1 MFEWVKVWLNICLS
15 KHDVVKTTIQSSTV
29 AKKLLR
35 QLREDTTH
43 EFEEYKRMEQAY
55 ERLWSLNSTVDSE
68 ELGTMTRLFEFILA
82 AFEPGTPELLS
93 IALRIQGDLYDD
105 YPSPEDIQHL
115 YSNFL
120 EFQNL
125 TVMGVR
131 TNSRRLKFVHSS
143 ARHFV
148 MNKLCPQNASAN
160 DGRKSWEARLA
171 KQTNMSITKL
181 YLDVMSSVTH
191 PFLQALDINIQD
203 WRLMA
208 LDRNARGSLNTGT
221 GRSWRIPQTRPSGH
235 FFNYMATEGLRHV
248 ALAAEERSICEP
260 IWRDVID
267 HVILNPQSAFC
278 YTLIMGLYP
287 AVEFGRLL
295 AEHWRVFQEQQ
306 ESLDLLPIHTLVCLN
321 LMQEIDLD
329 VLCGRSVHIDQIPRR
344 IGSPAAMPQF
354 IESAMHRGIA
364 LPRGVLT
371 SFDATALQLACAYR
385 NAMAV
390 RTILQAV
397 RFHHPRS
404 MNDQLCKFSHL
415 YPPLLNFPLAIAIQ
429 NIDLETIKLLL
440 DADKVGSNSPGISSD
455 ATHEYFVSKQW
466 ACKTDSFYGL
476 LLLHQAI
483 NTFAS
488 KEMRQ
493 IFEVARPE
501 EIDLRDSRGRTAL
514 HKAVQQEDQGLVSML
529 IEEYGADPNPLDDG
543 GASPAFI
550 AFMLD
555 KGDTL
560 KYFQSHGVSI
570 EFPSHKRGAWKK
582 DEAVLARLDARLQTR
597 YDYERRI
604 HKQKDL
610 DDPRSRRRKEASQAR
625 RARSKRGIR

>member
-1 MFEWVKVWLNICLS
+1 
-15 KHDVVKTTIQSSTV
+15 
-29 AKKLLR
+29 
-35 QLREDTTH
+35 
-43 EFEEYKRMEQAY
+43 
-55 ERLWSLNSTVDSE
+55 
-68 ELGTMTRLFEFILA
+68 
-82 AFEPGTPELLS
+82 
-93 IALRIQGDLYDD
+93 
-105 YPSPEDIQHL
+105 
-115 YSNFL
+115 
-120 EFQNL
+120 
-125 TVMGVR
+125 
-131 TNSRRLKFVHSS
+131 
-143 ARHFV
+143 
-148 MNKLCPQNASAN
+148 
-160 DGRKSWEARLA
+160 
-171 KQTNMSITKL
+171 
-181 YLDVMSSVTH
+181 
-191 PFLQALDINIQD
+191 
-203 WRLMA
+203 
-208 LDRNARGSLNTGT
+208 
-221 GRSWRIPQTRPSGH
+221 
-235 FFNYMATEGLRHV
+235 MATEGLRHV

-287 AVEFGRLL
+287 AVELGQLL
-295 AEHWRVFQEQQ
+295 TEPWRVFQEQQ
-306 ESLDLLPIHTLVCLN
+306 ESLDLLPIHTLVCLD

-329 VLCGRSVHIDQIPRR
+329 VLCGRSVHIDRIPRR
-344 IGSPAAMPQF
+344 IGSPAPMPQF
-354 IESAMHRGIA
+354 IESAMHRGIV
-364 LPRGVLT
+364 LPRGPRGVLP
-371 SFDATALQLACAYR
+371 SFDATALQLACADR

-390 RTILQAV
+390 RTILQAM

-404 MNDQLCKFSHL
+404 MNDQLCNFSHL
-415 YPPLLNFPLAIAIQ
+415 DFPLTLAIQ

-440 DADKVGSNSPGISSD
+440 DADKVGSNSPGISSE

-466 ACKTDSFYGL
+466 ACKTFFSV

-514 HKAVQQEDQGLVSML
+514 HTAVQQEDQGLVSML
-529 IEEYGADPNPLDDG
+529 IEEYGADPNPLDDE

-570 EFPSHKRGAWKK
+570 EFPSHERGAWKK
-582 DEAVLARLDARLQTR
+582 EVEAELAKLYARPQTR
-597 YDYERRI
+597 YERRM

-610 DDPRSRRRKEASQAR
+610 DDQRSRRRKEASQAR
-625 RARSKRGIR
+625 RARSKREIR